1 MKLKSI
7 LLAAML
13 VVSAGGA
20 MAEDYTAPTVAL
32 NGGPVDWT
40 IALGTSHTAGAFT
53 DTYTYTYSGQPA
65 LAFGFFA
72 NVATT
77 FGQIDFASA
86 TLNGQNLG
94 VFNLGP
100 GSASYFSSVPVNGL
114 LTLVINGTTTAVN
127 GGSGIASY
135 AGTLD
140 VTSPVPEPETYGMLL
155 AGLGVVGF
163 LARRRRQAQ
172 A

>member
-13 VVSAGGA
+13 AVSAGGA
-20 MAEDYTAPTVAL
+20 LAEDYTAPTMAL

-40 IALGTSHTAGAFT
+40 TALGTSHTMGSFT
-53 DTYTYTYSGQPA
+53 DTYTFTYSGQPG

-77 FGQIDFASA
+77 YGQIDFTSAS
-86 TLNGQNLG
+86 LNGQNLD
-94 VFNLGP
+94 VLNLGP
-100 GSASYFSSVPVNGL
+100 GSASYFSAVPVSGL
-114 LTLVINGTTTAVN
+114 LTLIINGNTTAVN

-140 VTSPVPEPETYGMLL
+140 VTSPVPEPATYGMLL
-155 AGLGVVGF
+155 AGLGAVGF
-163 LARRRRQAQ
+163 LARRRRQAD

>member
-13 VVSAGGA
+13 AVSTGGA
-20 MAEDYTAPTVAL
+20 LAEDYTPPSISL
-32 NGGPVDWT
+32 NGGPVNWT
-40 IALGTSHTAGAFT
+40 TSLGTSHTAGDFT
-53 DTYTYTYSGQPA
+53 DTYTFTYSGLPG
-65 LAFGFFA
+65 LATGFFA
-72 NVATT
+72 NFTSS
-77 FGQIDFASA
+77 GGDIDFGSA
-86 TLNGQNLG
+86 TLNGINLNVVNAG
-94 VFNLGP
+94 AQF
-100 GSASYFSSVPVNGL
+100 SASYYNNIPVSGI
-114 LTLVINGTTTAVN
+114 LTLIINGSTT
-127 GGSGIASY
+127 GGASY